1 MKRFLCLFLLLITAV
16 FSDEPEQQRKFNIT
30 GTMRFR
36 GFVLGRDTPLSRQ
49 NATYP
54 YYNPPLEASALD
66 STNAKMLNTETAAR
80 LTGKPSTLSPK
91 NEKLNYYDTRV
102 LLNFEFFTSQYF
114 DGFAGVQIGDM
125 TFGGSSVSNSDR
137 NNPSILGSGT
147 GGEIGQQTPVNLRS
161 NFLYINFKL
170 KEYDFTSRY
179 GIQFFSS
186 ALGRLV
192 FAIGSGAVMTK
203 GIPSYKLIL
212 EGGWIRTRERTA
224 ADLDGNGYNDKRQN
238 VNVTFLKAKFT
249 PINGYSLELYNY
261 TSVDNDQTDS
271 FRETG
276 NLYWW
281 GVFNEWRYGTF
292 TMMAHGIYNNG
303 NLKALQSIRNANE
316 QEVYQ
321 QRKDYTISGGL
332 WDFQIS
338 YSYNP
343 QIKLNLI
350 GIGTTGRPGYSK
362 DGVPANYKGGGYRTI
377 FPDFSISN
385 IAIDFTGGYALFS
398 ARNMTGLYEVGSFV
412 NIIVPGPFELTVGYY
427 HLYANRSPFIENNR
441 DYNAFYDKQTSNFM
455 GREYNLNLRWNVL
468 SDFQLL
474 FRSGY
479 FETGSG
485 LKALMDSRSGSYI
498 KEAFI
503 TAEYKF

>member
-1 MKRFLCLFLLLITAV
+1 MRFFFAV
-16 FSDEPEQQRKFNIT
+16 FFLIIQVLYSDDTEYQKKFNIT
-30 GTMRFR
+30 GVMRFR
-36 GFVLGRDTPLSRQ
+36 GFALSRDTLLSRQ
-49 NATYP
+49 SSTTP
-54 YYNPPLEASALD
+54 YYNPGLEYSNAAATGASVF
-66 STNAKMLNTETAAR
+66 NQEVAAR
-80 LTGKPSTLSPK
+80 TTGKQSTLSNK
-91 NEKLNYYDTRV
+91 SEKLNYYDSRV
-102 LLNFEFFTSQYF
+102 LLNFEFFTSKYF

-125 TFGGSSVSNSDR
+125 TFGGSSISNTDR

-147 GGEIGQQTPVNLRS
+147 GGELGQQTPVNLRS

-203 GIPSYKLIL
+203 GIPAYKLTL

-224 ADLDGNGYNDKRQN
+224 ADLDGNGFNDKRQN
-238 VNVTFLKAKFT
+238 VNVFFSKATFKPANHYT
-249 PINGYSLELYNY
+249 MEVYQYSS
-261 TSVDNDQTDS
+261 TDSDQTDPS
-271 FRETG
+271 RETG
-276 NLYWW
+276 NLYWF
-281 GVFNEWRYGTF
+281 GLFNEWRYGVVTI
-292 TMMAHGIYNNG
+292 MAHGIYNNG
-303 NLKALQSIRNANE
+303 SLKGFQSIRNANE
-316 QEVYQ
+316 QEIYQ
-321 QRKDYTISGGL
+321 QRKHYNISGGL

-362 DGVPANYKGGGYRTI
+362 DGTPAAYHRGGYRTL

-412 NIIVPGPFELTVGYY
+412 NIIVPGPFELTLGYY
-427 HLYANRSPFIENNR
+427 HLYANKSPYIENNR
-441 DYNAFYDKQTSNFM
+441 DFNAYYNKESSNFM

-474 FRSGY
+474 FRSGL
-479 FETGSG
+479 FQVGDG
-485 LKALMDSRSGSYI
+485 LRALLDSRGGSYF
-498 KEAFI
+498 KEAFL